1 MIDELGRGIRASGC
15 YIVDQLAP
23 AVYERDRRQQLK
35 ALEAGFETVDLVLAA
50 AGIEPARA
58 YGARLAG
65 VDDAASAV
73 WAHAEIEAFVRIDNL
88 LGYPATRSATL
99 RWCPR

>member
-1 MIDELGRGIRASGC
+1 MIDELGRGIRATGC
-15 YIVDQLAP
+15 YVVDRLAP

-35 ALEAGFETVDLVLAA
+35 ALEAGFETVDMVLDAA
-50 AGIEPARA
+50 AITPARA
-58 YGARLAG
+58 YDAHLAG
-65 VDDAASAV
+65 EDSAASAV